1 MCSVYALVGIQIR
14 RHLLHGIFQTVIL
27 ALFSFTLANELSL
40 ILLFIPVWEAHQ
52 TILARE
58 NLIYPEFSFR
68 TFSQWLSMT
77 SLWCALK
84 ESTFKWKNTFWVWLI
99 SFVPLYGQGKEWP
112 VLLMLRNCL
121 FVCISVSLNN
131 MSVDKWRNRKSV
143 FTKQK
148 QLFSCTCVCMC
159 KYVNC
164 ILMWCTARF
173 SLYPSSPCVQKFL
186 CLSKIK
192 CHSDFLRSVILSNI
206 RHTPSLHRD
215 WLVWMSLNLNHSTE
229 ARGKQSG

>member
-27 ALFSFTLANELSL
+27 ALFNFTLANELSL
-40 ILLFIPVWEAHQ
+40 IYILLFIPVWEAHQ

-148 QLFSCTCVCMC
+148 QLFSCTCVCAHVQIC
-159 KYVNC
+159 Q
-164 ILMWCTARF
+164 
-173 SLYPSSPCVQKFL
+173 LYFNVM
-186 CLSKIK
+186 
-192 CHSDFLRSVILSNI
+192 HS
-206 RHTPSLHRD
+206 
-215 WLVWMSLNLNHSTE
+215 
-229 ARGKQSG
+229 